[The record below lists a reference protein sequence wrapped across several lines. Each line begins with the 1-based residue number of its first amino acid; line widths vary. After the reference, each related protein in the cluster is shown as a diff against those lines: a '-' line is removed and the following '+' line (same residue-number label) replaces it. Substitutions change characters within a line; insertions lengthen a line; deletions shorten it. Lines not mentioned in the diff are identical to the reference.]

1 MNKIIITLFFSALC
15 IFSFSQSVYKSMK
28 HLPDTGETI
37 SYTATPGEDNDYTIY
52 PPYFIHNGDGTVT
65 DTVTGLMW
73 QQKDGGE
80 MTIERA
86 QYYCD
91 TLTLGGHT
99 DWRLPSPHEGFSILN
114 HQHANPAVDTTV
126 FTTTL
131 AEYWWSNLRQANDS
145 TKIWVT
151 NAGGGIGNHPKN
163 ETISAGGVKHF
174 NVRAVRD
181 ITPPPT
187 IPAHFSDNGNG
198 TITDN
203 LTGLTWQ
210 KSSSTDSITWEQAL
224 NYSDTLTLAGFNDWR
239 LPNIKEL
246 QSINIETAI
255 NPSLNTTYFP
265 TLGTNKFWSST
276 TLPNQTTKAW
286 YLYTQFGITTYDFKT
301 YKHYVLCARGNQN
314 LTVGISKNENEN
326 ISVYPNPFTSFITI
340 KPTAPNATYELT
352 NSLGQIIF
360 SGKNIQSHD
369 FSSINKG
376 LYFIKIYDNTSAK
389 VLKLIKE

>member
-1 MNKIIITLFFSALC
+1 
-15 IFSFSQSVYKSMK
+15 
-28 HLPDTGETI
+28 
-37 SYTATPGEDNDYTIY
+37 
-52 PPYFIHNGDGTVT
+52 
-65 DTVTGLMW
+65 
-73 QQKDGGE
+73 
-80 MTIERA
+80 
-86 QYYCD
+86 
-91 TLTLGGHT
+91 
-99 DWRLPSPHEGFSILN
+99 
-114 HQHANPAVDTTV
+114 
-126 FTTTL
+126 
-131 AEYWWSNLRQANDS
+131 
-145 TKIWVT
+145 
-151 NAGGGIGNHPKN
+151 
-163 ETISAGGVKHF
+163 
-174 NVRAVRD
+174 
-181 ITPPPT
+181 
-187 IPAHFSDNGNG
+187 
-198 TITDN
+198 
-203 LTGLTWQ
+203 LTWQ

-286 YLYTQFGITTYDFKT
+286 YLFTQFGITTYDFKT
-301 YKHYVLCARGNQN
+301 YKHYVLCVRGNQN